1 MKRYVP
7 SLTLPAA
14 ALAAV
19 ALTTAGTASAVSAG
33 PPAAA
38 ASTAKVE
45 IVNTKLG
52 KVLADGRGHT
62 LYMFGK
68 DKNSK
73 SACSGAC
80 AQAWPPLTTTAK
92 PKAGAG
98 VSASKL
104 GTTSRSGGVKQ
115 VTYNGHPL
123 YGFVKDTGP
132 RQTHGQGIVAFGGK
146 WSALSAA
153 GRAPAQSAPQNS
165 SPNGY

>member
-1 MKRYVP
+1 MKRSVRI
-7 SLTLPAA
+7 LTLPAA
-14 ALAAV
+14 ALAV
-19 ALTTAGTASAVSAG
+19 ALPMAGTASAGSAG
-33 PPAAA
+33 PTATA

-45 IVNTKLG
+45 VVTTKLG

-62 LYMFGK
+62 LYLFGK
-68 DKNSK
+68 DKHAK

-104 GTTSRSGGVKQ
+104 GTTRRAGGVKQ

-123 YGFVKDTGP
+123 YLFVNDTKA
-132 RQTHGQGIVAFGGK
+132 RQTNGQGIVAFGGK
-146 WSALSAA
+146 WSAVSTA
-153 GRAPAQSAPQNS
+153 GRAVVK
-165 SPNGY
+165 